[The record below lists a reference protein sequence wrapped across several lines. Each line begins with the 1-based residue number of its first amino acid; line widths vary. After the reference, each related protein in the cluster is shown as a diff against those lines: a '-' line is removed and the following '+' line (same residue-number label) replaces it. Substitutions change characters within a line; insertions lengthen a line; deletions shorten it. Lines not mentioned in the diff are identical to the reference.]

1 MKSIRDLFKNKDFL
15 LEEPEVEQLLDYC
28 EKLED
33 DIVEFKFDKDKNK
46 ELVMLDMIREV
57 IKGCNAIQKEQ
68 NEHERFGYDA
78 PNYLETISNLKK
90 YILDRCRDE
99 RIWL

>member
-1 MKSIRDLFKNKDFL
+1 MKSIRELFKNKDFL
-15 LEEPEVEQLLDYC
+15 LEEPEVEQLLEYC

-33 DIVEFKFDKDKNK
+33 DIIEFKFDKDKNK

-57 IKGCNAIQKEQ
+57 IKGCNAIEKEQ

-78 PNYLETISNLKK
+78 PNYQETISNLKK
-90 YILDRCRDE
+90 YILDRCKDE

>member
-1 MKSIRDLFKNKDFL
+1 MKSIRELFKNKDFL
-15 LEEPEVEQLLDYC
+15 LEEPEVEQLLEYC

-78 PNYLETISNLKK
+78 PNYQETISNLKK